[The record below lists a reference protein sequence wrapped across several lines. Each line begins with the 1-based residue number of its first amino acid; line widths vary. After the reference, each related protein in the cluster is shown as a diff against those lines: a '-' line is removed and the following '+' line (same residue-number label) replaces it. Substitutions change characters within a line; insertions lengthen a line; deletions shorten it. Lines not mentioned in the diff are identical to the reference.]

1 MLRNI
6 DVGGGQSMKT
16 IQKSKQSWMMPPLHA
31 TDAFGACIDQ
41 NRKRIKRSGSDSR
54 TLVGEN

>member
-1 MLRNI
+1 
-6 DVGGGQSMKT
+6 
-16 IQKSKQSWMMPPLHA
+16 MMPPLHA